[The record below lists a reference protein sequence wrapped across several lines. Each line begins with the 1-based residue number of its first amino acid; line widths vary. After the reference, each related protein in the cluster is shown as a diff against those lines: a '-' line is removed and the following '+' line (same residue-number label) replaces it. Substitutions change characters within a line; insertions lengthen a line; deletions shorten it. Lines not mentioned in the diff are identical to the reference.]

1 MDGRALTVSVS
12 DAAAAVAAVEGGA
25 LAFALELSRAVGHE
39 VGVTWST
46 ADGTA
51 VSVEDYEAVTGGTV
65 TFAPGEVT
73 ATVTVATVQDALD
86 EASETL
92 EVVLEAVNGGAE
104 VDASAGRATGTVEDD
119 DAAPAVVVS
128 GVTVSEGEA
137 AELALTLSGPSG
149 RAVTVTWS
157 TVDGTAV
164 SGADYEA
171 VSSGEVMFAAG
182 ETTHTVVVSTVTTRR
197 ARKRS
202 RSWCGRSAGRM
213 RARIYRRGRGDGGH
227 RRGR

>member
-1 MDGRALTVSVS
+1 M
-12 DAAAAVAAVEGGA
+12 
-25 LAFALELSRAVGHE
+25 
-39 VGVTWST
+39 
-46 ADGTA
+46 
-51 VSVEDYEAVTGGTV
+51 TGGTV

-92 EVVLEAVNGGAE
+92 EVVLEAASGGAE
-104 VDASAGRATGTVEDD
+104 VDASADRATGTVADD
-119 DAAPAVVVS
+119 DAAPEVVVS

-149 RAVTVTWS
+149 RAVEVTWS

-171 VSSGEVMFAAG
+171 VTSDEVMFAPG
-182 ETTHTVVVSTVTTRR
+182 ETTHTVVVSTVDDAAREGEESFVVRAQRQPYAGEDLPAAVEATVVIAADGDAMFRKAASMRR
-197 ARKRS
+197 PCRPKR
-202 RSWCGRSAGRM
+202 CGRRT
-213 RARIYRRGRGDGGH
+213 
-227 RRGR
+227 